1 MIDEED
7 KFKGLLYSPEVLGG
21 IGLLT
26 AGLSGSAPSAALPS
40 LIQGMQTA
48 SMFKKQKSA
57 DEKAQYIK
65 DYEDQ
70 VPPDQ
75 LAAFKAFPEEW
86 VKQNLFAKD
95 KTMATKT
102 FVKKGE
108 YKTVNVTG
116 KVGQA
121 NADSLIEKGWV
132 ESPVKANAA
141 NADSLQ
147 KSVKTKV
154 QTTLLS
160 GEQLLEN
167 LTLQEIQFQPEFLT
181 AKGKIRYEFLKKK
194 EFVLGDKANLSKE
207 DEAYLSNYSSWQQTN
222 LQYFNQYRKEITGV
236 AAGEKE
242 MGWLQASI
250 PSEKDTPTTYAA
262 KLKNQISIQKQV
274 MENAKRFQA
283 TKGAELYTTNAD
295 GERIYSEAFGKY
307 LKTKMK
313 PSGKFIQELYSSYR
327 LDKLWDK
334 ERTDRF
340 MSFTFKGNDWESILK
355 TYLEDEKGN

>member
-1 MIDEED
+1 MIEDED

-40 LIQGMQTA
+40 LLQGMQTA
-48 SMFKKQKSA
+48 SLFKKQQSA
-57 DEKAQYIK
+57 DQKAKFIK
-65 DYEDQ
+65 QYEDQ
-70 VPPDQ
+70 VPADQ
-75 LAAFKAFPEEW
+75 LAAFKAFPEQW

-102 FVKKGE
+102 FIKDGKYE
-108 YKTVNVTG
+108 TVNVTS

-121 NADSLIEKGWV
+121 NADSLINNGWV
-132 ESPVKANAA
+132 ESPVKSNAA

-147 KSVKTKV
+147 KPTKNKIEA
-154 QTTLLS
+154 TLLS

-181 AKGKIRYEFLKKK
+181 YQGKIKYELLLKKDALK
-194 EFVLGDKANLSKE
+194 IDLDNTES
-207 DEAYLSNYSSWQQTN
+207 AYLSNYSEWQQTN

-242 MGWLQASI
+242 MSWLQASI
-250 PSEKDTPTTYAA
+250 PSEKDTPTTYQA
-262 KLKNQISIQKQV
+262 KLKNQMAIQKQV
-274 MENAKRFQA
+274 MENAKKFQL

-313 PSGKFIQELYSSYR
+313 PSGKFIDELYSSYR
-327 LDKLWDK
+327 KDKLWDK

-340 MSFTFKGNDWESILK
+340 MNFTFKGNDWESILG
-355 TYLEDEKGN
+355 TYLEDEKL